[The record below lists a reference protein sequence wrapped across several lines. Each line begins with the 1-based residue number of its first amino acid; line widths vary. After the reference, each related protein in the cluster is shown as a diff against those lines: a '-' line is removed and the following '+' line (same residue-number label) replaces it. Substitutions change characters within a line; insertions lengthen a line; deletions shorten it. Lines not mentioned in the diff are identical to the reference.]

1 MGNQTSAGFLPASSH
16 PKPGSTW
23 SAVLE
28 LIKPEAF
35 VFGET
40 HGPTPWGNWGRGG
53 NFGLTNLETGV
64 TRYFGSQFLKPAPPL
79 GPFKGALSIVG
90 TKGDGSDQAGLG
102 ISYKVPTPVGDI
114 LLFFNIRQNVATVG
128 NALDGFS
135 GKAIGPES
143 MTVSA
148 TFGVAYSV
156 SDGALQLLQRV
167 PMPLIAGVATAAK
180 LALDGVDADG
190 WLGAAWRATLSFEKG
205 KIKSINVSGVEIPL
219 EKIAEVCQG
228 LVQKLR
234 KSPPQIADSRRPQSP
249 GRFLNGG
256 NSEIASK
263 NADVA
268 MAYGQSPWDVAFS
281 TIKRD
286 SRGALEIRGGTVNVL
301 NHGNPTIAVAERV
314 YELGVKY
321 NVLALNERIRTNAQA
336 GQIIERVLQKAT
348 QEDQSNRA
356 EGISSRLYEQALT
369 ALMNPYR
376 IDFGSPQLKN
386 AYQIYDKNQ
395 TNQATINAHRQTQ
408 GLQPLPSL
416 RPKDYPLVRSIYAGK
431 LRWQPDLTPQP
442 APKPPSPS
450 FRFPG
455 FG

>member
-1 MGNQTSAGFLPASSH
+1 MVDKTSAGILPASSRSQSS
-16 PKPGSTW
+16 STW
-23 SAVLE
+23 ATALEVL
-28 LIKPEAF
+28 KPEAF

-40 HGPTPWGNWGRGG
+40 HGQTPWGNLGRGG
-53 NFGLTNLETGV
+53 NFGLTNLETGN

-79 GPFKGALSIVG
+79 GRFKGAFSIVG
-90 TKGDGSDQAGLG
+90 TKWDGRDQAGLG
-102 ISYKVPTPVGDI
+102 ISYKVPTPIGDVLI
-114 LLFFNIRQNVATVG
+114 FFNLRQDVATFG
-128 NALDGFS
+128 NATDWLN
-135 GKAIGPES
+135 GKAIGPGS
-143 MTVSA
+143 INLFG
-148 TFGVAYSV
+148 TFGVAYSA

-180 LALDGVDADG
+180 LALDGVGADG
-190 WLGAAWRATLSFEKG
+190 WLGAAWRATLSLEKG
-205 KIKSINVSGVEIPL
+205 KIKSVNLSGVEIPL

-249 GRFLNGG
+249 GQFLNGG
-256 NSEIASK
+256 NSAIASK

-321 NVLALNERIRTNAQA
+321 NVLALNERIRSNAQA
-336 GQIIERVLQKAT
+336 GQIIERVLQKAK

-416 RPKDYPLVRSIYAGK
+416 RPKDYALVRSIYAGK
-431 LRWQPDLTPQP
+431 FRWQPDLTPQP

-450 FRFPG
+450 FRFLG